1 MRHLFATSL
10 FAACAATAAAQFPYS
25 GSAFSHTYAPLAE
38 YEVLDVPAGWDDPT
52 VPFALPF
59 LFPIG
64 GDVMNTLSISGLGI
78 EVFAETES
86 GLLHILWPVTLDIM
100 DVSAAGDVA
109 AGDASTYRTAV
120 SGTAPNRIF
129 KLEYHNAGFY
139 NEIEGVG
146 TSTQRMNAQLW
157 LHEASGIIEYHFGP
171 NTVTDWTAL
180 SDGLMSSALM
190 LDFDYYSYAGS
201 ILSASGPV
209 ASPTWTEYN
218 DIGMWAQ
225 SMTALSGMP
234 ENGTGYRF
242 TPAGTSSV
250 SDAVAAGGGA
260 LDQVLAVLA
269 SSPSRE
275 RHVARTASRAND
287 RISRPERKGAS
298 VTGCFEQKSRRNVAK
313 FRPAEAIFTLGP
325 KRSSTLSSCP
335 IFDQIS
341 DPTNGPIW
349 EKRKA
354 PTTIKSRLND
364 CKLANPVTLAV
375 CGRKQ

>member
-1 MRHLFATSL
+1 MRHFLATSL

-38 YEVLDVPAGWDDPT
+38 YEILDVTPGWDDPT

-86 GLLHILWPVTLDIM
+86 GLLHVIWPVTLDIM

-157 LHEASGIIEYHFGP
+157 LHEATGVIEYHFGP
-171 NTVTDWTAL
+171 NTVTDWTVL
-180 SDGLMSSALM
+180 SDGLMSSALA

-201 ILSASGPV
+201 ILAASGPV
-209 ASPTWTEYN
+209 AAPTWTAYDGIDAWFE
-218 DIGMWAQ
+218 
-225 SMTALSGMP
+225 SMSFLSGMP

-242 TPAGTSSV
+242 TPAGTTSI
-250 SDAVAAGGGA
+250 SDAIASEIVLAPNPAREAVTLSNGVAASD
-260 LDQVLAVLA
+260 L
-269 SSPSRE
+269 
-275 RHVARTASRAND
+275 
-287 RISRPERKGAS
+287 RIFDP
-298 VTGCFEQKSRRNVAK
+298 TGRCV
-313 FRPAEAIFTLGP
+313 
-325 KRSSTLSSCP
+325 STLVLQP
-335 IFDQIS
+335 GERRVLDVAGF
-341 DPTNGPIW
+341 
-349 EKRKA
+349 A
-354 PTTIKSRLND
+354 PGVYLVHSATTGTARRL
-364 CKLANPVTLAV
+364 VIE
-375 CGRKQ
+375 

>member
-1 MRHLFATSL
+1 MRHFFATSL

-64 GDVMNTLSISGLGI
+64 GDLMNTLSISGLGI

-139 NEIEGVG
+139 NEIEGGG

-157 LHEASGIIEYHFGP
+157 LHETSGIIEYRFGP
-171 NTVTDWTAL
+171 NTVTDWTVL
-180 SDGLMSSALM
+180 SDGMMSSALL

-201 ILSASGPV
+201 ILAASGPV
-209 ASPTWTEYN
+209 AAPTWSEFN
-218 DIGMWAQ
+218 DIGVWIE
-225 SMTALSGMP
+225 SMSLLSGMP

-242 TPAGTSSV
+242 TPAGITAIA
-250 SDAVAAGGGA
+250 DATAPDFG
-260 LDQVLAVLA
+260 LA
-269 SSPSRE
+269 P
-275 RHVARTASRAND
+275 N
-287 RISRPERKGAS
+287 
-298 VTGCFEQKSRRNVAK
+298 
-313 FRPAEAIFTLGP
+313 PAHDA
-325 KRSSTLSSCP
+325 
-335 IFDQIS
+335 
-341 DPTNGPIW
+341 
-349 EKRKA
+349 
-354 PTTIKSRLND
+354 
-364 CKLANPVTLAV
+364 VTLANGAAASDLRIFDPT
-375 CGRKQ
+375 GRCVSTLVLQPGERRVLDVAGFAPGVYLVHSATGTARRLVIE

>member
-1 MRHLFATSL
+1 MRHFFATSL

-157 LHEASGIIEYHFGP
+157 LHEATGIIEYHFGP

-201 ILSASGPV
+201 ILAASGPV

-250 SDAVAAGGGA
+250 SDAVAA
-260 LDQVLAVLA
+260 DFVLAPNPAHDVVALA
-269 SSPSRE
+269 NG
-275 RHVARTASRAND
+275 AAASDLR
-287 RISRPERKGAS
+287 
-298 VTGCFEQKSRRNVAK
+298 
-313 FRPAEAIFTLGP
+313 
-325 KRSSTLSSCP
+325 
-335 IFDQIS
+335 IFD
-341 DPTNGPIW
+341 PTGRCVNTLVLQPG
-349 EKRKA
+349 ERRVLDVAGFA
-354 PTTIKSRLND
+354 PGVYLVHSTAGTARRL
-364 CKLANPVTLAV
+364 VIE
-375 CGRKQ
+375 